1 MTKKIYIIEH
11 TTYSN
16 SKELGTAVSSEAYES
31 VEDAKQFIAGRSG
44 YINRSEND
52 GWVVEKR
59 EDKATLPYNDNPYIT
74 HHIYKIRE
82 ITIKEAK

>member
-1 MTKKIYIIEH
+1 MTKTIYIIEV
-11 TTYSN
+11 TAYSN
-16 SKELGTAVSSEAYES
+16 SKELYTAVSSEAYES
-31 VEDAKQFIAGRSG
+31 VEDAKRFIAGRSG

-59 EDKATLPYNDNPYIT
+59 EDKNARPHNDNPYIT

>member
-1 MTKKIYIIEH
+1 MTKTIYIIEH
-11 TTYSN
+11 TPYSN
-16 SKELGTAVSSEAYES
+16 CTKLDTAISSEAYES

-59 EDKATLPYNDNPYIT
+59 EDKNARPYNDNPYIT